1 MSVCNGQV
9 CVGLVVRDHLMVIL
23 RQVLGRGSVTAV
35 DASWEEL
42 NRRYVSTQ
50 GQRLVS
56 EQQMAVLQVS
66 ASHSPHPQLPLLI
79 GPYSL
84 SHLTMLVKH
93 IDEYVIWLQALQSQR
108 NMI

>member
-1 MSVCNGQV
+1 M
-9 CVGLVVRDHLMVIL
+9 RDHLMVIL

-66 ASHSPHPQLPLLI
+66 AFHSPHPNFRSQLVPTPSLT
-79 GPYSL
+79 GPYSYNISTNMLFDLKLAVTAQHEL
-84 SHLTMLVKH
+84 SPYPSH
-93 IDEYVIWLQALQSQR
+93 
-108 NMI
+108 